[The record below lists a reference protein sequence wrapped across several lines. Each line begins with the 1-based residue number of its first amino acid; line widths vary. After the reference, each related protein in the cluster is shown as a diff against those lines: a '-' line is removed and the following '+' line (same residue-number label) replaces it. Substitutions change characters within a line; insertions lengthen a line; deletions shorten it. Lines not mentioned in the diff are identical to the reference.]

1 MPEENDM
8 EQAENQDVASTVED
22 ATAPSQELLD
32 KLVRAE
38 RILYGR
44 VIVASVLFCAFA
56 ALDVSAVLTGKMSEQ
71 GGYLLVL
78 LVMAI
83 LALPRQVLSPNL
95 VNQLPLAEREA
106 KIDRINRIQRWLVI
120 ARGVFFFS
128 AVLLFAVLPEIV

>member
-56 ALDVSAVLTGKMSEQ
+56 ALEVIAVLTGKMSEQ